1 MKKILVTGGNGV
13 LGSSLNFENFEIVK
27 LSKSELNFTNR
38 KETFKKLSE
47 ISPDVIIH
55 AGAFTNVEKC
65 ETEKEEAYKI
75 NTIGTLNLVN
85 WAIGKNVFFVYVSST
100 GIYGTE
106 KNEPYT
112 EFDEPKPTTIH
123 HKSKFEAE
131 KIVKTHLRKHLIVR
145 TGWLF
150 GGSIESGKNFVYK
163 RFLEAKNVKLLEANS
178 VQIGNPTFVENLS
191 KQLEVLI
198 DDEVIGTFNITDH
211 DSASR
216 FEYISEI
223 AKLFDL
229 KTKVI
234 PTDNFKRVAPVSHNE
249 SAINY
254 KLQLLELDLMEDW
267 RLSLKRYISNLK
279 DLIKH

>member
-1 MKKILVTGGNGV
+1 LRRVLVTGGNGA
-13 LGSSLNFENFEIVK
+13 LGSSINFDNFEVIK
-27 LSKSELNFTNR
+27 LSKKEFDFTDR
-38 KETFKKLSE
+38 EKSFKKLSE

-65 ETEKEEAYKI
+65 EVEKDETYKI

-85 WAIGKNVFFVYVSST
+85 WAIDKKVFFVYVSST

-106 KNEPYT
+106 SDKPYT
-112 EFDEPKPTTIH
+112 EFHDPKPTTIH

-131 KIVKTHLRKHLIVR
+131 KIVRTHLKKHLIIR

-150 GGSIESGKNFVYK
+150 GGSIESSKNFVYK
-163 RFLEAKNVKLLEANS
+163 RFLEAKKVEILEANS

-191 KQLEVLI
+191 KQLEILI
-198 DDEVIGTFNITDH
+198 ADEVVGTFNITDH
-211 DSASR
+211 GSASR

-223 AKLFDL
+223 TKLFGL
-229 KTKVI
+229 KTEVV
-234 PTDNFKRVAPVSHNE
+234 PTNNFKRIAPVSHNE

-254 KLQLLELDLMEDW
+254 KLQLLGLDVMEDW
-267 RLSLKRYISNLK
+267 RFSLKRYISK
-279 DLIKH
+279 I